1 MSDDDIINV
10 AFDLVKTSNTDVGPE
25 IVDAKAIPMPRDEGG
40 PPTKEDLFNDFS
52 DARKNILDVIEES
65 DKAAKEVAD
74 IAFQSQGHKDY
85 EALAQ
90 QLKVKL
96 EATRDLIDLHAK
108 VQKLSDNMG
117 GGDVQTIQNNLFLGS
132 TADLQRLLK
141 DMRDG
146 KTDLS

>member
-1 MSDDDIINV
+1 MSDDDIIDV
-10 AFDLVKTSNTDVGPE
+10 AFGIVPTPNTDVGPE
-25 IVDAKAIPMPRDEGG
+25 IIDAKAIPIARDVGG
-40 PPTKEDLFNDFS
+40 PPSKDDLFSDFS
-52 DARKNILDVIEES
+52 DARKNILEVIEAS
-65 DKAAKEVAD
+65 DAAAKEVGD